1 MKPQIRACLLDLDDT
16 LIDDTWAMQ
25 CAARSLA
32 ANFEVPGC
40 ETSEQ
45 VVDRWAVLTQLN
57 WRRFRNGELSLL
69 EQRRERVRGL
79 LQRQLNDP
87 QADEVFASYM
97 AQYQRNWRLVS
108 GATEFLGRTE
118 SMPRVIVS
126 NGERSQ
132 VHRKLLALG
141 IQGHFVAVVTPED
154 AKVPKPNPGIF
165 LQALEILGLKP
176 HHCLMIG
183 DDFEADIEPAQRLG
197 MSTFH
202 VIRGTAGRELVDA
215 VPVA

>member
-1 MKPQIRACLLDLDDT
+1 
-16 LIDDTWAMQ
+16 
-25 CAARSLA
+25 
-32 ANFEVPGC
+32 
-40 ETSEQ
+40 
-45 VVDRWAVLTQLN
+45 
-57 WRRFRNGELSLL
+57 
-69 EQRRERVRGL
+69 

-87 QADEVFASYM
+87 QADEVFAGYM
-97 AQYQRNWRLVS
+97 VQYQLNWRLVP
-108 GATEFLGRTE
+108 GATEFLERTE

-132 VHRKLLALG
+132 VHRKLVALG

-154 AKVPKPNPGIF
+154 AKVPKPDPRIF
-165 LQALEILGLKP
+165 LQAVEFLGLKP

-202 VIRGTAGRELVDA
+202 VIRGTAGRELIDG
-215 VPVA
+215 VPLPRMA